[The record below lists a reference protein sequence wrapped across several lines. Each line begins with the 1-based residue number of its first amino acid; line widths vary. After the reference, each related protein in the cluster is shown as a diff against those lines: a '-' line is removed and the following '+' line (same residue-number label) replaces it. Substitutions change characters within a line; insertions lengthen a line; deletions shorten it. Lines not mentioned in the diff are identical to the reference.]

1 MRINESRVCALLLP
15 LVLTGLVTT
24 GAAGQNATQAPVSQ
38 GPRERVVTGDHAI
51 SPGEVVEEIVVVGG
65 DLRVGGEVRGD
76 AVVLGGDL
84 ILEESGVVNG
94 DAVVTGG
101 ELLNEGGRVRGEMR
115 TLAGEGL
122 DIAREIQRAVAGAET
137 AAATAERSRAV
148 ATAREAARAERQ
160 DRRDGFWFDPI
171 RRGFAGII
179 STLAFGLVL
188 AGIGATLIFY
198 GRPYL
203 ETVSDTVR
211 SAGVRSAATGLA
223 ASFLALPAF
232 VVLIVAL
239 AVSIIGIPFL
249 LLAIPL
255 YPLALF
261 AAGAFGLLAVAH
273 AIGERTAEQ
282 SREGLDFRYRNSYA
296 YLLT

>member
-148 ATAREAARAERQ
+148 ATAREAARARSEER
-160 DRRDGFWFDPI
+160 R
-171 RRGFAGII
+171 AGNE
-179 STLAFGLVL
+179 SNWVC
-188 AGIGATLIFY
+188 
-198 GRPYL
+198 RPHRCTYN
-203 ETVSDTVR
+203 R
-211 SAGVRSAATGLA
+211 A
-223 ASFLALPAF
+223 
-232 VVLIVAL
+232 
-239 AVSIIGIPFL
+239 
-249 LLAIPL
+249 
-255 YPLALF
+255 
-261 AAGAFGLLAVAH
+261 
-273 AIGERTAEQ
+273 
-282 SREGLDFRYRNSYA
+282 
-296 YLLT
+296 